1 MFLLMEKLLNLVALN
16 YLITRKRWVRILF
29 MIKVSDIKK
38 DFPIFER
45 QINGNKLTYLDS
57 GATSQKPNQVID
69 VMSDVYKNN
78 NANVHRGTY
87 VLSSETTGK
96 YEDVRTKFQKFINA
110 YDSDEII
117 FTKGCTEGFNLL
129 SNSICKNL
137 NQGDEIILSEIEH
150 HANIIPW
157 QMAAEKY
164 NLNIK
169 FINVDESFNLD
180 IDHLK
185 SLLSSKTKIVS
196 IVGESN
202 ISGMLP
208 DIKEIVTI
216 VKSKSDAL
224 FILDGAQLVPHRS
237 VDVQDLGID
246 FLCVSGH
253 KMLGPTGIGVVW
265 GRKELWDSMDPV
277 YGGGDMIE
285 EVYYDKATWA
295 PVPHKF
301 EAGTPPFV
309 EAIGLGA
316 AVDYLTNISMNE
328 VQQHSDSLRE
338 YAKNKLENIDGLNII
353 HSLSKNA
360 GCTFAMSIEGAHA
373 TDVSLMLDTYGVAV
387 RAGHHCVQPFHR
399 KLNLDA
405 TFRATGYIYNDEED
419 FDILA
424 NAIEDS
430 MKMLK

>member
-1 MFLLMEKLLNLVALN
+1 
-16 YLITRKRWVRILF
+16 

-169 FINVDESFNLD
+169 YINVDESFNLD

-208 DIKEIVTI
+208 DIKEIVAI

>member
-1 MFLLMEKLLNLVALN
+1 
-16 YLITRKRWVRILF
+16 
-29 MIKVSDIKK
+29 MIKVTNIKK

-69 VMSDVYKNN
+69 EMSDVYKNT

-87 VLSSETTGK
+87 VLSSETTSK
-96 YEDVRTKFQKFINA
+96 YENVRSKFQKFINA

-129 SNSICKNL
+129 SNSLCKDFSE
-137 NQGDEIILSEIEH
+137 GDEIILSEIEH

-164 NLNIK
+164 KLKIK
-169 FINVDESFNLD
+169 YIKVDENYNLD
-180 IDHLK
+180 MNHLEE
-185 SLLSSKTKIVS
+185 LLSSKTKIVS

-202 ISGMLP
+202 MSGMLP
-208 DIKEIVTI
+208 NIKEIVSS
-216 VKSKSDAL
+216 VKLKSDAI
-224 FILDGAQLVPHRS
+224 FILDGAQLVPHRV

-285 EVYYDKATWA
+285 EVHYDKATWA
-295 PVPHKF
+295 QVPHKF

-316 AVDYLTNISMNE
+316 AVDYLQNISMTE
-328 VQQHSDSLRE
+328 VQQHSDNLRE
-338 YAKNKLENIDGLNII
+338 YAKNKLENIDGLNIV

-360 GCTFAMSIEGAHA
+360 GCTFSMSVDGAHA
-373 TDVSLMLDTYGVAV
+373 TDISLMLDTYGVAV

-405 TFRATGYIYNDEED
+405 TFRATGYIYNNEED
-419 FDILA
+419 FDTLA

-430 MKMLK
+430 LKILK

>member
-1 MFLLMEKLLNLVALN
+1 
-16 YLITRKRWVRILF
+16 
-29 MIKVSDIKK
+29 MIKVDDIKK

-45 QINGNKLTYLDS
+45 KINGNKLTYLDS

-87 VLSSETTGK
+87 VLSSETTSK
-96 YEDVRTKFQKFINA
+96 YEEVRVKFKKFINA
-110 YDSDEII
+110 YNSDEII

-129 SNSICKNL
+129 ANSLCKNL
-137 NQGDEIILSEIEH
+137 NKDDEIILSEIEH

-157 QMAAEKY
+157 QMAAKKY
-164 NLNIK
+164 GLNIK
-169 FINVDESFNLD
+169 YIKIDDSYNLD
-180 IDHLK
+180 LDHLN
-185 SLLSSKTKIVS
+185 SLLTSKTKIVS

-202 ISGMLP
+202 MSGMLP
-208 DIKEIVTI
+208 NIKEIVSN
-216 VKSKSDAL
+216 VKSKSDAI
-224 FILDGAQLVPHRS
+224 FILDGAQLVPHRF

-309 EAIGLGA
+309 EAIGLGVA
-316 AVDYLTNISMNE
+316 AEYLMNITMSE

-338 YAKNKLENIDGLNII
+338 YAKSKLENIDGLNVI
-353 HSLSKNA
+353 HSNSKNA
-360 GCTFAMSIEGAHA
+360 GCTFAMSVKGAHA
-373 TDVSLMLDTYGVAV
+373 ADISLMLDTYGVAV

-399 KLNLDA
+399 KLKLDA
-405 TFRATGYIYNDEED
+405 TFRATGYIYNNEED
-419 FDILA
+419 FDTLA
-424 NAIEDS
+424 YAIENS
-430 MKMLK
+430 IKLLK

>member
-1 MFLLMEKLLNLVALN
+1 
-16 YLITRKRWVRILF
+16 

-38 DFPIFER
+38 DFPIYER

-137 NQGDEIILSEIEH
+137 SQGDEIILSEIEH

>member
-1 MFLLMEKLLNLVALN
+1 
-16 YLITRKRWVRILF
+16 

-360 GCTFAMSIEGAHA
+360 GCTFAMSIDGAHA

>member
-1 MFLLMEKLLNLVALN
+1 
-16 YLITRKRWVRILF
+16 
-29 MIKVSDIKK
+29 MIKVDDIKK

-45 QINGNKLTYLDS
+45 KINGNKLTYLDS

-69 VMSDVYKNN
+69 VMSDVYRNN

-96 YEDVRTKFQKFINA
+96 YEEVRTKFQKFINA
-110 YDSDEII
+110 YDSDDII

-137 NQGDEIILSEIEH
+137 SQGDEIILSEIEH

-208 DIKEIVTI
+208 DIKEIVAI

>member
-1 MFLLMEKLLNLVALN
+1 
-16 YLITRKRWVRILF
+16 

-208 DIKEIVTI
+208 DIKEIVAT

-265 GRKELWDSMDPV
+265 GRKELWDSLDPV

-430 MKMLK
+430 MKILK

>member
-1 MFLLMEKLLNLVALN
+1 
-16 YLITRKRWVRILF
+16 
-29 MIKVSDIKK
+29 MIKVDDIKK

-45 QINGNKLTYLDS
+45 KINGNKLTYLDS

-69 VMSDVYKNN
+69 VMSDVYRNN

-87 VLSSETTGK
+87 VLSSETTSK
-96 YEDVRTKFQKFINA
+96 YEEVRVKFKKFINA
-110 YDSDEII
+110 YNSDEII

-129 SNSICKNL
+129 ANSLCKNL
-137 NQGDEIILSEIEH
+137 NKGDEIILSEIEH

-157 QMAAEKY
+157 QMAAKKY
-164 NLNIK
+164 GLNIK
-169 FINVDESFNLD
+169 YIKIDDSYNLD
-180 IDHLK
+180 LDHLN
-185 SLLSSKTKIVS
+185 SLLTSKTKIVS

-202 ISGMLP
+202 MSGMLP
-208 DIKEIVTI
+208 NIKEIVSN
-216 VKSKSDAL
+216 VKSKSDAI
-224 FILDGAQLVPHRS
+224 FILDGAQLVPHRF

-309 EAIGLGA
+309 EAIGLGVA
-316 AVDYLTNISMNE
+316 AEYLMNISMSE
-328 VQQHSDSLRE
+328 VQQHSDILRE
-338 YAKNKLENIDGLNII
+338 YAKNKLENIDGLNVI
-353 HSLSKNA
+353 HSVSKNA
-360 GCTFAMSIEGAHA
+360 GCTFAMSVEGAHA
-373 TDVSLMLDTYGVAV
+373 ADMSLMLDTYGVAV

-405 TFRATGYIYNDEED
+405 TFRATGYIYNNEED
-419 FDILA
+419 FDTLA
-424 NAIEDS
+424 DAIENS
-430 MKMLK
+430 IKMLK

>member
-1 MFLLMEKLLNLVALN
+1 
-16 YLITRKRWVRILF
+16 
-29 MIKVSDIKK
+29 MIKVTDIKK

-69 VMSDVYKNN
+69 EMSDVYKNN

-87 VLSSETTGK
+87 VLSSETTSK
-96 YEDVRTKFQKFINA
+96 YENVRSKFQKFINA

-129 SNSICKNL
+129 SNSLCKDFSE
-137 NQGDEIILSEIEH
+137 GDEIILSEIEH

-164 NLNIK
+164 KLKIK
-169 FINVDESFNLD
+169 YIKVNENYNLD
-180 IDHLK
+180 MNHLEE
-185 SLLSSKTKIVS
+185 LLSSKTKIVS

-202 ISGMLP
+202 MSGMLP
-208 DIKEIVTI
+208 NIKEIVSS
-216 VKSKSDAL
+216 VKLKSDAI
-224 FILDGAQLVPHRS
+224 FILDGAQLVPHRV

-285 EVYYDKATWA
+285 EVHYDKATWA
-295 PVPHKF
+295 QVPHKF

-316 AVDYLTNISMNE
+316 AVDYLQNISMTE
-328 VQQHSDSLRE
+328 VQQHSDNLRE
-338 YAKNKLENIDGLNII
+338 YAKNKLENIDGLNIV
-353 HSLSKNA
+353 HSSSKNA
-360 GCTFAMSIEGAHA
+360 GCTFSMSVHGAHA
-373 TDVSLMLDTYGVAV
+373 TDISLMLDTYGVAV

-405 TFRATGYIYNDEED
+405 TFRATGYIYNNEED
-419 FDILA
+419 FDTLA

-430 MKMLK
+430 LKILK

>member
-1 MFLLMEKLLNLVALN
+1 
-16 YLITRKRWVRILF
+16 

-137 NQGDEIILSEIEH
+137 SQGDEIILSEIEH

-208 DIKEIVTI
+208 DIKEIVAI

-405 TFRATGYIYNDEED
+405 TFRATGYICNDEED

>member
-1 MFLLMEKLLNLVALN
+1 
-16 YLITRKRWVRILF
+16 
-29 MIKVSDIKK
+29 MIIVSDIKK

-137 NQGDEIILSEIEH
+137 SQGDEIILSEIEH

-208 DIKEIVTI
+208 DIKEIVAI

-419 FDILA
+419 FEILA

>member
-1 MFLLMEKLLNLVALN
+1 
-16 YLITRKRWVRILF
+16 
-29 MIKVSDIKK
+29 
-38 DFPIFER
+38 
-45 QINGNKLTYLDS
+45 
-57 GATSQKPNQVID
+57 
-69 VMSDVYKNN
+69 
-78 NANVHRGTY
+78 
-87 VLSSETTGK
+87 
-96 YEDVRTKFQKFINA
+96 
-110 YDSDEII
+110 
-117 FTKGCTEGFNLL
+117 
-129 SNSICKNL
+129 
-137 NQGDEIILSEIEH
+137 
-150 HANIIPW
+150 
-157 QMAAEKY
+157 
-164 NLNIK
+164 
-169 FINVDESFNLD
+169 
-180 IDHLK
+180 
-185 SLLSSKTKIVS
+185 
-196 IVGESN
+196 
-202 ISGMLP
+202 
-208 DIKEIVTI
+208 
-216 VKSKSDAL
+216 
-224 FILDGAQLVPHRS
+224 
-237 VDVQDLGID
+237 
-246 FLCVSGH
+246 
-253 KMLGPTGIGVVW
+253 
-265 GRKELWDSMDPV
+265 MDPV

-328 VQQHSDSLRE
+328 VQQHSDNLRE

-424 NAIEDS
+424 NAIEDLS
-430 MKMLK
+430 LIHI